1 MENSKLDCRSVCTA
15 ILGYG
20 TPVETLD
27 GKYQS
32 GLLLNSYSNIRL
44 WDCGRDTCLNGQARA
59 KSVDPDQTPQKA
71 ASDVDLLR

>member
-1 MENSKLDCRSVCTA
+1 MENIKADCNGVCTAILMENSKLDCRSVCTA

-32 GLLLNSYSNIRL
+32 GLLLSSYSNIKL
-44 WDCGRDTCLNGQARA
+44 WDCGRDT
-59 KSVDPDQTPQKA
+59 
-71 ASDVDLLR
+71 